1 MLFYPVTKETLLFR
15 KMQEKIDNLKQLLNQ
30 HEARDTV
37 SDYCSETDTEG
48 GCISDNMLDPEDD
61 NRQVG
66 NKYSEESDDDVTLA
80 SLVHKSRSSSK
91 IKAREMQSSPKKV
104 VELCDVAEDTRTVL
118 SRSCTNHSV
127 GRKRVRMV
135 LSDDEFEESP
145 EIVQLKK
152 TSTSPANSMSVSGT
166 GFIVLYTHVGMAKF
180 HLLVVL
186 TSPSHDQQIME
197 RKATEIR

>member
-1 MLFYPVTKETLLFR
+1 
-15 KMQEKIDNLKQLLNQ
+15 MQEKIDNLKQLLNQ